1 MCCLALAGQPS
12 WFGGARC
19 PWIIQQ
25 LDKKSIQGWV
35 SAPAAAGDTLMFL
48 GSLENEEAPAA
59 SLQPLHDILTSL
71 ASGFPKQLQHLSAPS
86 TPSLEVFSN
95 TNDSGISAGVNQQ
108 ALVWFSQSLSPL
120 ARPPPLRRF
129 PGSAPAPNVHFL
141 SGTMEEGRG
150 VIPVSLLRDL
160 LISFCF

>member
-1 MCCLALAGQPS
+1 MQDSPPGLEELSAHGLS
-12 WFGGARC
+12 NN
-19 PWIIQQ
+19 WI
-25 LDKKSIQGWV
+25 KKSIQGRV

-59 SLQPLHDILTSL
+59 SLQPFHDVLTNS
-71 ASGFPKQLQHLSAPS
+71 ASGFPKQLQHFSVPS

-95 TNDSGISAGVNQQ
+95 IIDSGISAGVNQQ
-108 ALVWFSQSLSPL
+108 ALVWFSRSLAPL

-129 PGSAPAPNVHFL
+129 PGSAPAPNVLFP
-141 SGTMEEGRG
+141 SGAMEAGRG